1 MALTIAIACA
11 ALTAGALF
19 ALLRT
24 GWAHA
29 IALDV
34 PNQRSL
40 HDRAVPRS
48 GGLVL
53 VVIASIPALWLGG
66 AMQQIGGLALV
77 LMGVSAVDDRVGL
90 PVLARLAVQVVL
102 AGVLVLLIHGA
113 SPVWSSALLA
123 GVVVW
128 SINAYNFMDGSD
140 GMAGGMAVF
149 GFGSYAID
157 AALTGHIPLAVAAA
171 AVAGAAVGFLVF
183 NFAPARV
190 FMGDAGSTPL
200 GFLAAAMGLFGWEAG
215 VWGGWFP
222 VIVFSPFLTDASL
235 TLLRRL
241 ARGERIWLA
250 HKDHLYQRMVARG
263 LGHTRTAYAAYG
275 LMAIAASLALALERA
290 PEGIVGSFAQAW
302 LAACVVLHFFWI
314 RRFSRT

>member
-11 ALTAGALF
+11 VLTAGALF

-24 GWAHA
+24 GWARA

-53 VVIASIPALWLGG
+53 IIVASVPALWLGG
-66 AMQQIGGLALV
+66 AILWIGALALL
-77 LMGVSAVDDRVGL
+77 LMAISAADDRVGL
-90 PVLARLAVQVVL
+90 PILARLVAQVVL
-102 AGVLVLLIHGA
+102 AVAVVGLLHGA
-113 SPVWSSALLA
+113 SPAWSAALLVA
-123 GVVVW
+123 VIVW

-140 GMAGGMAVF
+140 GMAGGMAVI
-149 GFGSYAID
+149 GFGCYAVD
-157 AALTGHIPLAVAAA
+157 AAIFGHIPLAIAAA

-190 FMGDAGSTPL
+190 FMGDSGSAPL
-200 GFLAAAMGLFGWEAG
+200 GFLAAAMGLFGWETG
-215 VWGGWFP
+215 VWSGWLP
-222 VIVFSPFLTDASL
+222 VVVFSPFLTDASL

-250 HKDHLYQRMVARG
+250 HKEHLYQRMVAGG
-263 LGHTRTAYAAYG
+263 LGHTRTALVAYG
-275 LMAIAASLALALERA
+275 LMAIAAGLALALEDA
-290 PEGIVGSFAQAW
+290 PSGVASAFAPAW
-302 LAACVVLHFFWI
+302 LAVCVVLHFFWI
-314 RRFSRT
+314 RRFSST